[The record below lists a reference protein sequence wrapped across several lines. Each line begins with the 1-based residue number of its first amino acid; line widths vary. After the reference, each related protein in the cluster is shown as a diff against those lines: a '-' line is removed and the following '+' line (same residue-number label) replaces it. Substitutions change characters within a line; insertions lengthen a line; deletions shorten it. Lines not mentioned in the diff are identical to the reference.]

1 MKFRRNRRFS
11 IHTQHQYICKD
22 NANSRTRTPLTLY
35 FIEWI
40 LGKFLKQRVQ
50 NWTTTTTKPT
60 NRAVVCGISTFGNN
74 HKNFKVPNYRFN
86 ERMKKWE
93 KTRLKTFENS
103 SACETVCLC
112 VLYMKFSFLLSF
124 ADCIWFEVKWLFYA
138 FVFCVL
144 FFFFFFWLTVVVGA
158 AAVVGVFLCSLECR
172 VLCILNIWKKHI
184 TNIHVPMVRALMCLS
199 LCVYGRCWRRIMLT
213 SFIDFTKKNWVFRCS
228 WR

>member
-144 FFFFFFWLTVVVGA
+144 FFLFFLARCSCWCCCCRWCFSLFSWVSSALHIEYMKKAHHEYSRANGA
-158 AAVVGVFLCSLECR
+158 STYVS
-172 VLCILNIWKKHI
+172 
-184 TNIHVPMVRALMCLS
+184 LS
-199 LCVYGRCWRRIMLT
+199 LCVW
-213 SFIDFTKKNWVFRCS
+213 
-228 WR
+228 